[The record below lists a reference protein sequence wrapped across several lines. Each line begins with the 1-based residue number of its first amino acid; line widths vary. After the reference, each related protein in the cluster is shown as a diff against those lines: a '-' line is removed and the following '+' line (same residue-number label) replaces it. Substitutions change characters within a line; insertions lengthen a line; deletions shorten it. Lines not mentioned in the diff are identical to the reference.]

1 VKIVDTTELMKNQK
15 HVVVMPPDEQFDV
28 LQTQDGD
35 PLFFSIG
42 ADNIFYCTYEVPNS
56 TTSPGWVRVDLSS
69 QLSANYNN
77 AQVTAKSFD
86 IAQDIASKNVS
97 LILVVTV
104 NGQDY
109 LYTSLNNPNSETG
122 WSSSPLT
129 WTNVPYDNIYNASPI
144 ADVYL
149 AQINTETFIIADIVN
164 NVESQTIFRY
174 YVDTTVPSVSP
185 YGYAWVAHDVSS
197 DLQAGSITNALGC
210 GPNQQPQYTIDGVY
224 TLGSIDGVSQLLYTP
239 VFNLGDPGGPGQPTI
254 FTIPTGVTPK
264 GTALALSVP
273 NPSTGLTDMYLAG
286 ANPNDPTSGCLYFLP
301 NSQQTHLSTPIC
313 IYTDPLLLD
322 VQNLHVN
329 TWNGQTVVWGLNAAG
344 KAFIMEC
351 VVGQEMT
358 GVAPGVNGSAWQA
371 PIPILFSALNVATYI
386 NNQLNNSVIFAN
398 MQDGTLIQLFQDPV
412 TTAWQQRSIL
422 LQAPTPDE
430 IYTYQIYSY
439 STHIEITDDNNIVQ
453 PNYAVSITATSPC
466 SVYIND
472 VYCNLSTTT
481 PLSLT
486 TDFSGVLTIVQEI
499 DTLGGVCYNVTAGDA
514 SVNINPLTGTTDTPG
529 PAAKLSQVTTG
540 SDININVTDEY
551 GDSSPLM
558 NSQYVSQADDVATN
572 INQVSQALA
581 SMPPDGTLQPAAQS
595 TSQLAADV
603 RFDPS
608 KDKVF
613 GISFENN
620 QARHF
625 EGLEAAAAMGI
636 HLQADNMLLMGRS
649 SAESLESLR
658 TLEAKAGHMFRWMKS
673 EATKAVKMA
682 SVVIKDV
689 GGDVLKDIYHFYIT
703 MENAVYHFVIQCIS
717 DVLNTIHSILNS
729 IATAF
734 ENMVQWLGMIFS
746 FGDILRTH
754 AVLKN
759 VVNIFVSYAT
769 TNLSTLSSELTDV
782 FNSAKA
788 ELDPKTGLPP
798 GGAPS
803 SDQTYS
809 TTMAASTPPA
819 GSKSPSAN
827 YGTHHLKS
835 NASSSDNDYTTT
847 YSPDASIFQD
857 LLTLLE
863 QEGQAMNQLVTQL
876 QTDLADFNSLSVT
889 EIITRVMQDIIGF
902 ALSTGENILQFAVNI
917 LEQMLSKVTDVLN
930 ATIHIPVLTWFYK
943 KMTTTQENP
952 SGDDLTPLDL
962 FCLLSAIP
970 STVIFKAVKSVAPF
984 PEGPQTTAIL
994 EATDMASLQQALG
1007 GTSSVSSEANA
1018 LGADQ
1023 NGFTPLNIVG
1033 SIAATVGAIVID
1045 LVVTVKSYIPPTTTN
1060 PVEMCANKV
1069 FSVINS
1075 VGYMGYVLPD
1085 MISAVQTLGATKTN
1099 YWAVTMSNLCTL
1111 LAIPKSIIDASS
1123 AWWGGRTWGLFMSPG
1138 LEYVLNVAWQIPT
1151 TVLFVEEFKSDKA
1164 ALGNEIAAFIGGT
1177 SFDFG
1182 GILAVPLAIAMYG
1195 QSVTAITATVAAI
1208 DAANLV
1214 WAGSNLATTF
1224 DGQPI
1229 PTPPQ
1234 SN

>member
-1 VKIVDTTELMKNQK
+1 MKIVNTTELMKNQK

-69 QLSANYNN
+69 QLSTNYNN

-109 LYTSLNNPNSETG
+109 LYASLNNPNSETG
-122 WSSSPLT
+122 WSSSSVT

-149 AQINTETFIIADIVN
+149 AQANTETFIIADIVN

-185 YGYAWVAHDVSS
+185 DGYAWVAHDVSS

-210 GPNQQPQYTIDGVY
+210 GPNQQLQYTIDGVY
-224 TLGSIDGVSQLLYTP
+224 TLGSIRGVSQLLYTP

-254 FTIPTGVTPK
+254 FTIPNGIPPK
-264 GTALALSVP
+264 GAALALSVP

-301 NSQQTHLSTPIC
+301 NSQQTHLSTPVC
-313 IYTDPLLLD
+313 VYTDPLLLG
-322 VQNLHVN
+322 VQSLHVN
-329 TWNGQTVVWGLNAAG
+329 TWNRQTVVWGLNAAG
-344 KAFIMEC
+344 TVFIMEC
-351 VVGQEMT
+351 AVGQEMA

-371 PIPILFSALNVATYI
+371 PIPILFNAVGVATYI
-386 NNQLNNSVIFAN
+386 NNQLSNSVIFAS
-398 MQDGTLIQLFQDPV
+398 MQDGTLIQLSQDPV
-412 TTAWQQRSIL
+412 TTAWQQRSVL

-430 IYTYQIYSY
+430 VYTYEIYSY

-466 SVYIND
+466 SVHIND
-472 VYCNLSTTT
+472 VYCNLSTTV
-481 PLSLT
+481 PLPLT

-514 SVNINPLTGTTDTPG
+514 SANINPLTGTADTPG
-529 PAAKLSQVTTG
+529 PATKLSQVTTG

-551 GDSSPLM
+551 GTPSPLL
-558 NSQYVSQADDVATN
+558 NSQYVSQANDVATN
-572 INQVSQALA
+572 INQVSQALV

-595 TSQLAADV
+595 VSQLAADV

-608 KDKVF
+608 KDRVF
-613 GISFENN
+613 GIY
-620 QARHF
+620 F
-625 EGLEAAAAMGI
+625 EGLEAAAATGI
-636 HLQADNMLLMGRS
+636 RLQADHTLLMGRS
-649 SAESLESLR
+649 SQGSLESLPS
-658 TLEAKAGHMFRWMKS
+658 LEAKAGHMFRWMKS
-673 EATKAVKMA
+673 EATKAVNMTTA
-682 SVVIKDV
+682 VIKDV

-717 DVLNTIHSILNS
+717 DVVNAIHSILKS

-734 ENMVQWLGMIFS
+734 ENMVQWLGMIFR
-746 FGDILRTH
+746 FDDILRTH
-754 AVLKN
+754 AVLKK

-769 TNLSTLSSELTDV
+769 TNMSSLSSELTDV
-782 FNSAKA
+782 FNNARG
-788 ELDPKTGLPP
+788 ELDPTTGLPP

-835 NASSSDNDYTTT
+835 NAASSDNDYSTT
-847 YSPDASIFQD
+847 YSPGTSIFQD

-863 QEGQAMNQLVTQL
+863 QEGDAITQLVTQL
-876 QTDLADFNSLSVT
+876 QTDLADFNSLSAT
-889 EIITRVMQDIIGF
+889 EMIIKVMQDIITF
-902 ALSTGENILQFAVNI
+902 ALSTGENILQFAVTV
-917 LEQMLSKVTDVLN
+917 LSQMLSNVTDILD
-930 ATIHIPVLTWFYK
+930 ATIHIPILTWFYK

-952 SGDDLTPLDL
+952 NGDDLTPLDL
-962 FCLLSAIP
+962 FCLVSAIP
-970 STVIFKAVKSVAPF
+970 STVIFKAVKGVAPY
-984 PEGPQTTAIL
+984 PENAQTTAIL
-994 EATDMASLQQALG
+994 AATDMPSLQQALSA
-1007 GTSSVSSEANA
+1007 TSSVSSEANA

-1033 SIAATVGAIVID
+1033 SVAATVGAIVID
-1045 LVVTVKSYIPPTTTN
+1045 LAVTLKSNIPPTITN
-1060 PVEMCANKV
+1060 PVEAFANKV
-1069 FSVINS
+1069 LSVINT

-1085 MISAVQTLGATKTN
+1085 MIMAVQTLSATKKN
-1099 YWAVTMSNLCTL
+1099 YWAVTMANLCTL
-1111 LAIPKSIIDASS
+1111 LAIPKSIVDASS
-1123 AWWGGRTWGLFMSPG
+1123 AWWGGTTYGKWVSPG
-1138 LEYVLNVAWQIPT
+1138 LECGLNVAWQIPT
-1151 TVLFVEEFKSDKA
+1151 TMLFIWQFNNQKG
-1164 ALGNEIAAFIGGT
+1164 ALGNEIAGFIGGT
-1177 SFDFG
+1177 AFDLSG
-1182 GILAVPLAIAMYG
+1182 VLSWPL
-1195 QSVTAITATVAAI
+1195 VAAI
-1208 DAANLV
+1208 YAESTTAINTFVALIDVANLV
-1214 WAGSNLATTF
+1214 WGGANLATTF
-1224 DGQPI
+1224 DGQPV
-1229 PTPPQ
+1229 PALPQ
-1234 SN
+1234 PS